1 MEKELK
7 KGGSQPEEKSSRSFG
22 ETLGSFGLHA
32 KDAAA
37 KAQSAIA
44 KAVDRNG
51 DGKID
56 AEDFGLTRE
65 NLEAAGDAVKG
76 AAIAAGHG
84 LKAGGSAMGKAL
96 SDARLQ
102 AERKALRPVFPEELP
117 FGMEQ
122 DKSTNQDLPSIL
134 SVAVRDKKRA
144 ESEVC
149 QGSVGYYQTAKGY
162 DHLCLYEDNLTP
174 LPLTFYPTASQ
185 GIFLASPYQN
195 GVYIAVDEYF
205 NFIRKGIVN
214 ELELVAQSLGAK
226 HVRISFQ
233 EDTKAHTMQKMHSH
247 AKAQKAK
254 AAYDHESTLHES
266 SNVEI
271 AADVKF
277 SGHTFPVAPDL
288 VYFRN
293 ESDILKLIQMR
304 TSNSSNRIESKT
316 YRFQCNQLFGVKEK
330 REGEISAVL
339 NYMKPSGAVSY
350 NQNIQR
356 ESRTILEYSIEF

>member
-7 KGGSQPEEKSSRSFG
+7 KTGSQSEEKTSRSFG
-22 ETLGSFGLHA
+22 KALGSLGLHA
-32 KDAAA
+32 RDAAA
-37 KAQSAIA
+37 KAQSAIT
-44 KAVDRNG
+44 KVVDRNG
-51 DGKID
+51 DGKIG
-56 AEDFGLTRE
+56 AEDFGLTQE
-65 NLEAAGDAVKG
+65 NLEVAGGAVKG
-76 AAIAAGHG
+76 AAIAASHG
-84 LKAGGSAMGKAL
+84 LKAGGSAMGKAF

-117 FGMEQ
+117 FAMDRTE
-122 DKSTNQDLPSIL
+122 SANEDLPGIL
-134 SVAVRDKKRA
+134 SVTVRDKKRA

-149 QGSVGYYQTAKGY
+149 QGSVGYYQAAKGH
-162 DHLCLYEDNLTP
+162 DLLCLYEDDLTP

-185 GIFLASPYQN
+185 GIFLASPYQD
-195 GVYIAVDEYF
+195 GVYIAVNEYF

-214 ELELVAQSLGAK
+214 ELELVAQNLGAK

-233 EDTKAHTMQKMHSH
+233 EDTKAHTMQKVHSH
-247 AKAQKAK
+247 GKAQGV
-254 AAYDHESTLHES
+254 AASYDQESSLHES
-266 SNVEI
+266 SNLEI

-277 SGHTFPVAPDL
+277 SGHASPITPDL
-288 VYFRN
+288 IYFRN
-293 ESDILKLIQMR
+293 ESDIPKLIDMR

-316 YRFQCNQLFGVKEK
+316 YRFQCNRLFGVKEK

-339 NYMKPSGAVSY
+339 NYVKPSGAVSY

>member
-7 KGGSQPEEKSSRSFG
+7 KAGSQPEEKSSRSFG
-22 ETLGSFGLHA
+22 ETLGSLGLHA
-32 KDAAA
+32 RDAAA
-37 KAQSAIA
+37 KAQSAIT
-44 KAVDRNG
+44 KTVDRNG

-65 NLEAAGDAVKG
+65 SLEAAGDAVKG
-76 AAIAAGHG
+76 AAIAAGRG
-84 LKAGGSAMGKAL
+84 LKAGGSAVGKAF
-96 SDARLQ
+96 SDTRLQ
-102 AERKALRPVFPEELP
+102 AERKALRPVFLEELP
-117 FGMEQ
+117 FAIDRAESANL
-122 DKSTNQDLPSIL
+122 DPPSIL
-134 SVAVRDKKRA
+134 SITVRDKKRA

-149 QGSVGYYQTAKGY
+149 QGSVGYYQAAKGY
-162 DHLCLYEDNLTP
+162 SFLCLYEDNLKP
-174 LPLTFYPTASQ
+174 FSLTFYPTASQ
-185 GIFLASPYQN
+185 GIFLASPYQD

-214 ELELVAQSLGAK
+214 ELELVAQNLGAK

-233 EDTKAHTMQKMHSH
+233 EDTKAHTMQKVRSH
-247 AKAQKAK
+247 AKVPGTA
-254 AAYDHESTLHES
+254 AAYDHESSLHES

-277 SGHTFPVAPDL
+277 SGYSSPVMPDL

-304 TSNSSNRIESKT
+304 TSNSANQIESKT
-316 YRFQCNQLFGVKEK
+316 YRFQCNRLFGVKEK

-339 NYMKPSGAVSY
+339 NYVKPSGATSY

>member
-65 NLEAAGDAVKG
+65 NLEAAGGAVKG

-122 DKSTNQDLPSIL
+122 DKSTNQDLPGIL

-162 DHLCLYEDNLTP
+162 DLLCLYEDNLSP

-185 GIFLASPYQN
+185 GIFWQAP
-195 GVYIAVDEYF
+195 IRMA
-205 NFIRKGIVN
+205 FILRWM
-214 ELELVAQSLGAK
+214 S
-226 HVRISFQ
+226 IS
-233 EDTKAHTMQKMHSH
+233 T
-247 AKAQKAK
+247 
-254 AAYDHESTLHES
+254 S
-266 SNVEI
+266 S
-271 AADVKF
+271 ARA
-277 SGHTFPVAPDL
+277 L
-288 VYFRN
+288 
-293 ESDILKLIQMR
+293 
-304 TSNSSNRIESKT
+304 
-316 YRFQCNQLFGVKEK
+316 
-330 REGEISAVL
+330 
-339 NYMKPSGAVSY
+339 
-350 NQNIQR
+350 
-356 ESRTILEYSIEF
+356 

>member
-65 NLEAAGDAVKG
+65 NLEAAGGAVKG
-76 AAIAAGHG
+76 AAITAGHG

-117 FGMEQ
+117 FGMA
-122 DKSTNQDLPSIL
+122 TNQDLPGIL

-162 DHLCLYEDNLTP
+162 DLLCLYEDNLSP

-233 EDTKAHTMQKMHSH
+233 EDTKSHTMQKMHSH

-254 AAYDHESTLHES
+254 ATYDHESTLHES

-277 SGHTFPVAPDL
+277 SGHTSPVVPDL

-339 NYMKPSGAVSY
+339 NYVKPSGATSY